1 MSSLTTTQ
9 GGNPMSILPNEKG
22 GKMEAG
28 KRVYIRYVHIWSD
41 FDQEEVIDEFIIPS
55 NDVAMEFYQEH
66 FGTECHQVLAGTVVY
81 IDAADG
87 LLTMLDSQSILEIV
101 EV

>member
-1 MSSLTTTQ
+1 
-9 GGNPMSILPNEKG
+9 
-22 GKMEAG
+22 MEAG

-41 FDQEEVIDEFIIPS
+41 FDQEEMINEFIIPS

-66 FGTECHQVLAGTVVY
+66 FGTECQQVMSESVVY
-81 IDAADG
+81 IDVEDECI
-87 LLTMLDSQSILEIV
+87 TMLDPQSILEIV

>member
-1 MSSLTTTQ
+1 MGSLTIAQ
-9 GGNPMSILPNEKG
+9 GGKSMSILPNEKG

-41 FDQEEVIDEFIIPS
+41 FDQEEVINEFIIPS
-55 NDVAMEFYQEH
+55 NDEAMQFYQEH
-66 FGTECHQVLAGTVVY
+66 FGTECHQVMSESVVY
-81 IDAADG
+81 IDVEDECI
-87 LLTMLDSQSILEIV
+87 TMLDPQSILEIV